1 MTEIVIRT
9 QSFRSPVSISLGDGV
24 VECTLEF
31 ASLGER
37 LLTFTSPLLSRWD
50 VPSAGIL
57 SKLPMGRR
65 QMGRPICRHF
75 VQTADGPSADG
86 TVSSGYI
93 LPNLKTGR
101 QQMGRP
107 NCQHFDQSADMPP
120 FCRRSRLQT
129 GQNVGRWAVPSA
141 NILSNLQT
149 GRRPMGRSH
158 LATFCPI
165 WRRDVSRWDVPT
177 VNILPN
183 LLTCHPFCRRSG
195 LQTGQNVG
203 RWAVLSANILP
214 NLPTF
219 CPICR
224 RAVGRWDGLIW
235 LLFAQSEDGTSADG
249 MSQLPTFCPICWHA
263 IHFADDP
270 GCRRDKMLAD
280 RPSHLPTFCPI
291 CRHFVQSADGSS
303 ADGTVSSGYIL
314 PNLKT
319 GRQQMGRPNCQHF
332 AQSADMPS
340 ILPTIPPADGTK
352 CWQMGRPI
360 CQHFAQSADILS
372 NLQTGRRQMGRSH
385 LATFC
390 PIWRRDVSRWDVP
403 TANIFPNLLTCHPF
417 CRRSWLQTGQ
427 NVDDGPIW
435 LHFAQSA
442 DGMSADGTSPLP
454 TFCPVCQRFI
464 QSAYRTKCSQI
475 CHPVCRRAPLQIRQN
490 VGRWAVPS
498 ADGPVYRRDAS
509 PDGLVICI
517 ISFGCSL
524 PDYVHS
530 ATTPIQR
537 DKRIFEWGECEN
549 GTLSML
555 EWHSL
560 MFIFTQ

>member
-1 MTEIVIRT
+1 MKLTSRYYLLTRSLRVKAQSMTEIVIRT
-9 QSFRSPVSISLGDGV
+9 QSFRSPVSISRGDGV

-141 NILSNLQT
+141 NIL
-149 GRRPMGRSH
+149 
-158 LATFCPI
+158 
-165 WRRDVSRWDVPT
+165 
-177 VNILPN
+177 
-183 LLTCHPFCRRSG
+183 
-195 LQTGQNVG
+195 
-203 RWAVLSANILP
+203 P

-249 MSQLPTFCPICWHA
+249 TSPLPTFCPVCWHA

-270 GCRRDKMLAD
+270 GCRRDKMLMTG
-280 RPSHLPTFCPI
+280 P
-291 CRHFVQSADGSS
+291 
-303 ADGTVSSGYIL
+303 SGYTL
-314 PNLKT
+314 PNL
-319 GRQQMGRPNCQHF
+319 
-332 AQSADMPS
+332 
-340 ILPTIPPADGTK
+340 
-352 CWQMGRPI
+352 
-360 CQHFAQSADILS
+360 
-372 NLQTGRRQMGRSH
+372 QTERRQMGH
-385 LATFC
+385 
-390 PIWRRDVSRWDVP
+390 
-403 TANIFPNLLTCHPF
+403 PNC
-417 CRRSWLQTGQ
+417 
-427 NVDDGPIW
+427 
-435 LHFAQSA
+435 
-442 DGMSADGTSPLP
+442 
-454 TFCPVCQRFI
+454 
-464 QSAYRTKCSQI
+464 
-475 CHPVCRRAPLQIRQN
+475 
-490 VGRWAVPS
+490 
-498 ADGPVYRRDAS
+498 
-509 PDGLVICI
+509 
-517 ISFGCSL
+517 
-524 PDYVHS
+524 
-530 ATTPIQR
+530 
-537 DKRIFEWGECEN
+537 
-549 GTLSML
+549 
-555 EWHSL
+555 
-560 MFIFTQ
+560 